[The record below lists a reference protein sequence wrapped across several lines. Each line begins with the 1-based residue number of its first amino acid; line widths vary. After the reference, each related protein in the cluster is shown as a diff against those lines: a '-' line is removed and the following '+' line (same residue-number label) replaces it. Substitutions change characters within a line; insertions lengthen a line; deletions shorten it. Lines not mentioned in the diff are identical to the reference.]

1 MLESYSLLA
10 LAKLTSIERWL
21 WAKHI
26 LFSQNI
32 DLFLAF
38 AVIIKDAK
46 RKSSQ
51 RKLNYILTASAILEA
66 CLAESIQDSERG

>member
-10 LAKLTSIERWL
+10 LAKTYKHWTVTMSEAHSIFPEYWP
-21 WAKHI
+21 
-26 LFSQNI
+26 
-32 DLFLAF
+32 FLAF